1 MKKNICKLL
10 LILAF
15 FIFISS
21 SYVFATSQIILPSK
35 LSREYVE
42 QELKI
47 LRKNGKLKGEQVNS
61 FLLDGGFISFLKSGS
76 AYLEIPI
83 ELLMWKHSKDSELMM
98 PNEGASYPSLK
109 REDYWM
115 FEDMYDFSRKNSVLK
130 ESVDRAFFEYLS
142 GLKKSEEHNKIA
154 SNVAAIFREK
164 IYDGQVLQKFLS
176 FFYYKHRTGSDSPII
191 QSIGRIVYGSHKI
204 LIKDLLS
211 NYLISVPD
219 FETKNK
225 GAQFGIIFNLNQ
237 RRYFLK
243 SHQNY
248 PIKRSNKS
256 SGHLLSLSSMSS
268 DIESS
273 GGIKINPLKPVDL
286 KELFAYKVLEK
297 MGFGPHVDFSMSKT
311 LYSGTYIVTEEVN
324 DFVTVGN
331 MLKGGFTKS
340 IGAFNHLTEKTR
352 EQNFEVSG
360 NGNEIFI
367 KRLTIFDILARSML
381 LSDLNSE
388 NFGFIVP
395 KRNDTTEVYNFGIVL
410 VDFIKPNPININN
423 FNSEYRMNHPD
434 ERNNLIS
441 YSRDNPY
448 IYIGI
453 RSSFSDA
460 NTFTKYPK
468 DDSLGFFNPNI
479 DFYSQNYE
487 EELMLFRK
495 QKKAFGK
502 LAAREMSLDIIE
514 KTLDSAFEEI
524 KTLAEKEEN
533 KTALLIEDNGFEPI
547 QDLKKYREAISVHIK
562 ELFDFFNE

>member
-1 MKKNICKLL
+1 MYKLL
-10 LILAF
+10 LILSF

-21 SYVFATSQIILPSK
+21 NCVFATEQIILPSK
-35 LSREYVE
+35 LSKEYVKK
-42 QELKI
+42 ELER
-47 LRKNGKLKGEQVNS
+47 LEENGKLNGEQVNS
-61 FLLDGGFISFLKSGS
+61 FLLNGGFISFLKSGS
-76 AYLEIPI
+76 VYLEIPI
-83 ELLMWKHSKDSELMM
+83 ELLMWKHSEDPELML
-98 PNEGASYPSLK
+98 PVEGARYPSLK
-109 REDYWM
+109 REDYLM
-115 FEDMYDFSRKNSVLK
+115 FEDMYGFSRKNDVLK
-130 ESVDRAFFEYLS
+130 EIVTRAFFKYLN

-164 IYDGQVLQKFLS
+164 IYDEQILQRFLS
-176 FFYYKHRTGSDSPII
+176 FFYSKHRIGSDSPII
-191 QSIGRIVYGSHKI
+191 QSIGRIIYGSHRI
-204 LIKDLLS
+204 LRNDLLS

-225 GAQFGIIFNLNQ
+225 GAQFGIIFNSNK
-237 RRYFLK
+237 RKCFVK

-273 GGIKINPLKPVDL
+273 GGIKINPLQPVDL

-297 MGFGPHVDFSMSKT
+297 VGFGPHVDFLISKT

-324 DFVTVGN
+324 DFVTIGSI
-331 MLKGGFTKS
+331 LKGDNFKKVAV
-340 IGAFNHLTEKTR
+340 AFNNLTEKTR
-352 EQNFEVSG
+352 EQIFEVSG

-367 KRLTIFDILARSML
+367 KRLTIFDVLVRSML

-395 KRNDTTEVYNFGIVL
+395 KRNDTTEIYNFGIAL
-410 VDFIKPNPININN
+410 VDFIKPNSVNIKN
-423 FNSEYRMNHPD
+423 FNSEYRMNHPN
-434 ERNNLIS
+434 EENNLIGL
-441 YSRDNPY
+441 SRDNPY

-453 RSSFSDA
+453 RSSFLDA
-460 NTFTKYPK
+460 NTFTNYPK
-468 DDSLGFFNPNI
+468 NDILGFFNPNI

-487 EELMLFRK
+487 EELTLFRK

-514 KTLDSAFEEI
+514 KTLDSTFEEI

-533 KTALLIEDNGFEPI
+533 KIALLIGYDNFDPI
-547 QDLKKYREAISVHIK
+547 QDLKKYRDAISVHIK